1 LQKQIM
7 VRIRRVDHG
16 SRRDEIM
23 RICQLTLLAALP
35 LLLPSIAWSADFAT
49 GQVAYDSG
57 DYETALAE
65 WRPLAE
71 AGDADGQFG
80 MGLLYGSGYGV
91 ELDDFQALK
100 WYVLAA
106 GQGHAK
112 AQCNIAVMHAN
123 GWGVPQSDEEALK
136 WYSLAAEQGVTPA
149 QINVGRMYAGGFG
162 AAEDKVQGHKWFS
175 IAAELGDDDATYNR
189 DILAA
194 TMSAEEIAESKRLTM
209 EWLESNQSLLAK
221 H

>member
-1 LQKQIM
+1 
-7 VRIRRVDHG
+7 
-16 SRRDEIM
+16 M

-35 LLLPSIAWSADFAT
+35 LLLSSIAWSTDFAT
-49 GQVAYDSG
+49 GQEAYNTG
-57 DYETALAE
+57 DYESALAE

-71 AGDADGQFG
+71 AGDADGEFG
-80 MGLLYGSGYGV
+80 MGLLYGNGYGV

-106 GQGHAK
+106 GQGHAE

-162 AAEDKVQGHKWFS
+162 TFQDKVQGHKWFS
-175 IAAELGDDDATYNR
+175 IAAELGDNDAIFNR

-194 TMSAEEIAESKRLTM
+194 TMSAEEIAESNRLKI
-209 EWLESNQSLLAK
+209 EWLENNQSLLAK

>member
-1 LQKQIM
+1 
-7 VRIRRVDHG
+7 
-16 SRRDEIM
+16 M

-35 LLLPSIAWSADFAT
+35 LLLSSIVCSAAFAT

-80 MGLLYGSGYGV
+80 MGLLYGNGYGV

-106 GQGHAK
+106 GQGHAN

-194 TMSAEEIAESKRLTM
+194 TMSAEELAESNRLKI
-209 EWLESNQSLLAK
+209 EWLETHQSLLAK

>member
-1 LQKQIM
+1 
-7 VRIRRVDHG
+7 
-16 SRRDEIM
+16 M
-23 RICQLTLLAALP
+23 RICQLTLLAALS
-35 LLLPSIAWSADFAT
+35 LLLSSIAWSTDFAT
-49 GQVAYDSG
+49 GQEAYNTG

-65 WRPLAE
+65 WRPLAKS
-71 AGDADGQFG
+71 GNADGQFG
-80 MGLLYGSGYGV
+80 MGLLYGNGYGV

-162 AAEDKVQGHKWFS
+162 VAEDKVQGHKWYS
-175 IAAELGDDDATYNR
+175 IAAELGDDDATFNR

-194 TMSAEEIAESKRLTM
+194 TMSAEEIAESNRLTI

>member
-1 LQKQIM
+1 MHTCSTTIFA
-7 VRIRRVDHG
+7 V
-16 SRRDEIM
+16 
-23 RICQLTLLAALP
+23 
-35 LLLPSIAWSADFAT
+35 LLLMLSSTSWSADAAK
-49 GQVAYDSG
+49 GQEAYNSG
-57 DYETALAE
+57 DYQTALTE
-65 WRPLAE
+65 WQSLAE
-71 AGDADGQFG
+71 QGHAESQFG
-80 MGLLYGSGYGV
+80 MGLLFANGFGV
-91 ELDDFQALK
+91 PLDDDQALK

-106 GQGHAK
+106 GQGHAE

-175 IAAELGDDDATYNR
+175 IAAELGDDDATFNR

-194 TMSAEEIAESKRLTM
+194 TMSAEEIAESNRLKN
-209 EWLESNQSLLAK
+209 EWLETYQSLLAK

>member
-1 LQKQIM
+1 
-7 VRIRRVDHG
+7 
-16 SRRDEIM
+16 M

-35 LLLPSIAWSADFAT
+35 LLLSSNAWSTDFAT
-49 GQVAYDSG
+49 GWEAYNSG
-57 DYETALAE
+57 DYETTLTE

-80 MGLLYGSGYGV
+80 MGLLYGNGYGV
-91 ELDDFQALK
+91 ELDDEQALK
-100 WYVLAA
+100 WYGLAA
-106 GQGHAK
+106 SQGHAK
-112 AQCNIAVMHAN
+112 AQCNIAVMYAN

-175 IAAELGDDDATYNR
+175 IAAELGDDDATFNR

-194 TMSAEEIAESKRLTM
+194 TMSAEEIAESNRLRIEWM
-209 EWLESNQSLLAK
+209 ESHQNLKTSWQTLKEKTEHLLLNRQ
-221 H
+221 

>member
-1 LQKQIM
+1 
-7 VRIRRVDHG
+7 
-16 SRRDEIM
+16 M

-35 LLLPSIAWSADFAT
+35 LLLSSIAWSADFAT
-49 GQVAYDSG
+49 GQEAYNTG
-57 DYETALAE
+57 EYETALAE
-65 WRPLAE
+65 WRLLAE

-80 MGLLYGSGYGV
+80 MGLLYGNGYGV

-106 GQGHAK
+106 GQGHAE

-149 QINVGRMYAGGFG
+149 QINVARMHAGGFG
-162 AAEDKVQGHKWFS
+162 TAQDKVQGHKWFS
-175 IAAELGDDDATYNR
+175 IAAELGDNDAIFNR

-194 TMSAEEIAESKRLTM
+194 TMSAEEIAESNRLRVEWM
-209 EWLESNQSLLAK
+209 ESHQSLLANTDGK
-221 H
+221 N

>member
-1 LQKQIM
+1 
-7 VRIRRVDHG
+7 
-16 SRRDEIM
+16 M
-23 RICQLTLLAALP
+23 RICQLTILAALP
-35 LLLPSIAWSADFAT
+35 LLLSPIAWGADFAT
-49 GQVAYDSG
+49 GQEAYDTG

-65 WRPLAE
+65 WLPLAE

-80 MGLLYGSGYGV
+80 MGLLYGNGYGV

-123 GWGVPQSDEEALK
+123 GWGVPQSDEQALK
-136 WYSLAAEQGVTPA
+136 WYTLAAEQGVTPA

-162 AAEDKVQGHKWFS
+162 AVQDKVQGHKWFS
-175 IAAELGDDDATYNR
+175 IAAELGDNDAIFNR

-194 TMSAEEIAESKRLTM
+194 TMSAEEIAESNRLRIEWM
-209 EWLESNQSLLAK
+209 EDHQSLQAK

>member
-1 LQKQIM
+1 
-7 VRIRRVDHG
+7 
-16 SRRDEIM
+16 M

-35 LLLPSIAWSADFAT
+35 LLLSSIAWSADFAT
-49 GQVAYDSG
+49 GRVAYDSG
-57 DYETALAE
+57 DYETALTK

-149 QINVGRMYAGGFG
+149 QINVARMYAGGFG